1 MLVENE
7 DMEALRR
14 GRSKLKANMAYHDQL
29 TEKPQ
34 EVTNLTEEEQQ
45 VVENKLLDARI
56 CRWMQG

>member
-1 MLVENE
+1 MLVESE
-7 DMEALRR
+7 DMEGLRR
-14 GRSKLKANMAYHDQL
+14 MLSKLKANMAYHDQL
-29 TEKPQ
+29 TEKLQ